1 MADRSTVTAFAEL
14 ALQFTGFRNVDLFSQ
29 GIYQIRARAH
39 GARSGRAAV
48 PFATSKAAADAS
60 VAAGSTANRDE
71 VLPAHILDGSG
82 DFCSPAFRVRYC
94 DEEVILRTLG
104 RLRIELSLDPAAAD
118 AADAG
123 ADAGADADAAD
134 AAAAAACGSGG
145 QMEAVL
151 LEFRLMHARSTTA
164 FDAEADVEAQSLEQ
178 FSVVATQTLRV
189 ELPLRGGASFFPLTF
204 DDWHFCFAPLVVHA
218 ALLEYRRA
226 TPRNSSAQFSGA
238 ILLRRAYPPLSG
250 TSSGCCRPRC
260 SR

>member
-1 MADRSTVTAFAEL
+1 MTDRSTVTAFAEL

-104 RLRIELSLDPAAAD
+104 RLRIELSLDRRPPTPPTPAPTPAPTPPTPTPPPRPPAP
-118 AADAG
+118 AG
-123 ADAGADADAAD
+123 
-134 AAAAAACGSGG
+134 
-145 QMEAVL
+145 
-151 LEFRLMHARSTTA
+151 R
-164 FDAEADVEAQSLEQ
+164 
-178 FSVVATQTLRV
+178 
-189 ELPLRGGASFFPLTF
+189 
-204 DDWHFCFAPLVVHA
+204 W
-218 ALLEYRRA
+218 RRC
-226 TPRNSSAQFSGA
+226 SS
-238 ILLRRAYPPLSG
+238 
-250 TSSGCCRPRC
+250 SSG
-260 SR
+260 

>member
-1 MADRSTVTAFAEL
+1 MVDRANITAFAEL

-123 ADAGADADAAD
+123 ADADADAD
-134 AAAAAACGSGG
+134 AAAAAASGSGG

-151 LEFRLMHARSTTA
+151 LELRLMHARSTTV

-226 TPRNSSAQFSGA
+226 TRRNSGQRRAIRRNSQAQFS
-238 ILLRRAYPPLSG
+238 
-250 TSSGCCRPRC
+250 
-260 SR
+260 

>member
-118 AADAG
+118 AADA
-123 ADAGADADAAD
+123 DADADAD
-134 AAAAAACGSGG
+134 AAAAAASGSGG

-151 LEFRLMHARSTTA
+151 LELRLMHARSTTV

-226 TPRNSSAQFSGA
+226 TPAQLRAIRRNSPAQFS
-238 ILLRRAYPPLSG
+238 
-250 TSSGCCRPRC
+250 
-260 SR
+260 

>member
-1 MADRSTVTAFAEL
+1 MVDRAAVTAFAEL

-104 RLRIELSLDPAAAD
+104 RLRIELSLDPA
-118 AADAG
+118 G
-123 ADAGADADAAD
+123 
-134 AAAAAACGSGG
+134 
-145 QMEAVL
+145 
-151 LEFRLMHARSTTA
+151 R
-164 FDAEADVEAQSLEQ
+164 
-178 FSVVATQTLRV
+178 
-189 ELPLRGGASFFPLTF
+189 
-204 DDWHFCFAPLVVHA
+204 W
-218 ALLEYRRA
+218 RRC
-226 TPRNSSAQFSGA
+226 SS
-238 ILLRRAYPPLSG
+238 
-250 TSSGCCRPRC
+250 SSG
-260 SR
+260 

>member
-1 MADRSTVTAFAEL
+1 MVDRAAVTAFAEL

-123 ADAGADADAAD
+123 ADAGADAAADAD
-134 AAAAAACGSGG
+134 AAAAAASGSGG

-226 TPRNSSAQFSGA
+226 TPANAAQFGATPRNSAQLRAIRRNSPAQFF
-238 ILLRRAYPPLSG
+238 
-250 TSSGCCRPRC
+250 
-260 SR
+260 